1 MERRRGS
8 GMEPGRAAEGRTLDR
23 DRRDGS
29 SGGNS
34 KGRGEA
40 GGRGR
45 PGRYGW
51 LFGLLAGAVFL
62 GIGAARGELA
72 AIWQKAVMICME
84 CIGIG

>member
-1 MERRRGS
+1 
-8 GMEPGRAAEGRTLDR
+8 MEPGRAAEGRTLDR
-23 DRRDGS
+23 DRRDGR
-29 SGGNS
+29 SGGHS
-34 KGRGEA
+34 KGRGDA

-51 LFGLLAGAVFL
+51 LFGL
-62 GIGAARGELA
+62 LA

>member
-1 MERRRGS
+1 
-8 GMEPGRAAEGRTLDR
+8 MEPGRAAEGRTLDR
-23 DRRDGS
+23 DRRDGR
-29 SGGNS
+29 SGGHS
-34 KGRGEA
+34 KGRGGA
-40 GGRGR
+40 GGR
-45 PGRYGW
+45 GW